1 VYFSDDRSPSFKAS
15 LIQTI
20 HPSTVNASK
29 AMKIAANSSM
39 ACHLYGM
46 QDSPRGRGQL
56 FASISIDFGLTRL
69 ERDECVF
76 VRSVN
81 NSKQN
86 KHYMPPNLANI
97 SEATSF
103 VPECDRIYPDCPHAT
118 AILIIA
124 SYVDDNLAFTNCVFL
139 AAAFETHCNLKFPI
153 NGDPVYMLIPC

>member
-1 VYFSDDRSPSFKAS
+1 
-15 LIQTI
+15 
-20 HPSTVNASK
+20 
-29 AMKIAANSSM
+29 MKIAANSSM